1 MWHKPPP
8 ENFEIDIQVS
18 QYPRVTYQQHIKRNW
33 EKYNK
38 YKKKNNNKKPTWK
51 RKGLKIALN
60 LKSRKLRV
68 KLWVIVNCSVMPD
81 SANPWTVARQA
92 PLSIGF
98 SRQKYWSGLPCPS
111 PNYST
116 YF

>member
-38 YKKKNNNKKPTWK
+38 YKKKKQQQKTHMEK
-51 RKGLKIALN
+51 ERTQD
-60 LKSRKLRV
+60 
-68 KLWVIVNCSVMPD
+68 CS
-81 SANPWTVARQA
+81 
-92 PLSIGF
+92 
-98 SRQKYWSGLPCPS
+98 
-111 PNYST
+111 
-116 YF
+116 